1 MTLTQIVYT
10 SCKVLLEFDPAKDRQ
25 NQRKHGISLARFADM
40 DEATWLSA
48 QDTRRE
54 YGEERWVFFGLIDG
68 VLHSAVITFRG
79 DTYRIMS
86 LRHAS
91 RRERRLYGEA
101 FNE

>member
-1 MTLTQIVYT
+1 MRAYQRTAPGADDGLTLSHIVYT

-25 NQRKHGISLARFADM
+25 
-40 DEATWLSA
+40 
-48 QDTRRE
+48 
-54 YGEERWVFFGLIDG
+54 LIDG
-68 VLHSAVITFRG
+68 VLHSTVITFRG

>member
-1 MTLTQIVYT
+1 M
-10 SCKVLLEFDPAKDRQ
+10 LLEFDPAKDRR
-25 NQRKHGISLARFADM
+25 NQRKHGISLARFANM

-48 QDTRRE
+48 Q
-54 YGEERWVFFGLIDG
+54 
-68 VLHSAVITFRG
+68 AVITFRG

>member
-1 MTLTQIVYT
+1 MTLRQIVYT
-10 SCKVLLEFDPAKDRQ
+10 SCKVLLEFDR
-25 NQRKHGISLARFADM
+25 
-40 DEATWLSA
+40 
-48 QDTRRE
+48 
-54 YGEERWVFFGLIDG
+54 EERWVFFGLIDG